1 MGWGA
6 PWATSLLDSSEGMVG
21 AGRETVYRDQGAL
34 GELASGKLIH
44 GIMGLTRGL
53 SKNVTLAVSRAH
65 KLPGLVECF
74 PKVITSLIQESPN
87 HITVVKW
94 KEHKLE
100 TTRKMKNELTPFS
113 IDSFYVL

>member
-1 MGWGA
+1 MLHEPPASW
-6 PWATSLLDSSEGMVG
+6 
-21 AGRETVYRDQGAL
+21 TVQRVWSVLVEKQSTDR

-74 PKVITSLIQESPN
+74 PKVSKRAPTSSLWLNEKSIS
-87 HITVVKW
+87 W
-94 KEHKLE
+94 KLLE
-100 TTRKMKNELTPFS
+100 K
-113 IDSFYVL
+113 

>member
-1 MGWGA
+1 MLHEPPASW
-6 PWATSLLDSSEGMVG
+6 
-21 AGRETVYRDQGAL
+21 TVQRVWSVLVEKQSRDQGAL

-44 GIMGLTRGL
+44 GIMGLSRGL

-87 HITVVKW
+87 HITVVK
-94 KEHKLE
+94 
-100 TTRKMKNELTPFS
+100 
-113 IDSFYVL
+113 